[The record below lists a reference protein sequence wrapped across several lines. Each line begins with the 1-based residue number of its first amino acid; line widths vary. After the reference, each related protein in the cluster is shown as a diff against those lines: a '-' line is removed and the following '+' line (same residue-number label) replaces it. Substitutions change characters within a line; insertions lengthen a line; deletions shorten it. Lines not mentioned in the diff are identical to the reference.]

1 MTARHNAAPAG
12 GLDPSAAE
20 AQVAAR
26 LVAVL
31 EACWRAIRRHHPEIP
46 PAMLVVAAG
55 FDARRHKLGHFA
67 AERWRHARKDGALP
81 EVLIGGEGLER
92 RPEPVFATLLH
103 EAAHALAHARE
114 IQDTTRQGRYHNL
127 RFRALAEELGLV
139 VTPAPGIGW
148 SATTLPAATA
158 ALYRRGDRRAPA
170 GAHRLSPRRADRRPR
185 RRSNNNPQPATCA
198 CPRRIRPSGS
208 NGTGTY
214 AKAPRSPARH
224 AFGHER
230 GSAPLVAEDPQ
241 FRRRANRRQRAGHT
255 ATALSPTGAVV
266 SESSR

>member
-26 LVAVL
+26 LVAAL

-46 PAMLVVAAG
+46 PARLVVAAG

-92 RPEPVFATLLH
+92 RPEQVFATLLH

-114 IQDTTRQGRYHNL
+114 IQDTSRQGRYHNL

-148 SATTLPAATA
+148 SATTLPAAHRG
-158 ALYRRGDRRAPA
+158 ALPKRR
-170 GAHRLSPRRADRRPR
+170 STSSR
-185 RRSNNNPQPATCA
+185 RRSPSFAAPSRPPPAPAVEQQPA
-198 CPRRIRPSGS
+198 
-208 NGTGTY
+208 
-214 AKAPRSPARH
+214 
-224 AFGHER
+224 
-230 GSAPLVAEDPQ
+230 
-241 FRRRANRRQRAGHT
+241 AGHVRLP
-255 ATALSPTGAVV
+255 AANSAF
-266 SESSR
+266 R